1 MTSLALALVYGLG
14 NEMRPVNKATSK
26 TWQERG
32 ERGRGR
38 EGEEERERRERE
50 RRERERKRGRGCAG
64 LLIEIY
70 KMTCLPPKVELGIG

>member
-14 NEMRPVNKATSK
+14 NEMRPVSKATSK

-32 ERGRGR
+32 ERGRG
-38 EGEEERERRERE
+38 
-50 RRERERKRGRGCAG
+50 CAG

-70 KMTCLPPKVELGIG
+70 KMNCLPPKVELGIG

>member
-50 RRERERKRGRGCAG
+50 RRRGRGCAG

-70 KMTCLPPKVELGIG
+70 KMTCLPLKVELGIG